1 MKKGMLFVVSAPSGC
16 GKGTILT
23 QVLKD
28 EKFYYSVSATTR
40 KPRDG
45 EKNGVNYLFLQI
57 QEFEKLVS
65 ENAFLEYAQYC
76 DNYYGTLKAPI
87 EEHRNQGKHVI
98 LEIEVQGAMQIRK
111 LCPDAKFIFIA
122 PPSLEIVRQRLESR
136 GTEDAETIEKR
147 IQQAKEELRFSN
159 QYDYCIVNDV
169 LSEAIADFKS
179 VVRAEELKIQPEQA

>member
-1 MKKGMLFVVSAPSGC
+1 MGKGMLLVVSAPSGC
-16 GKGTILT
+16 GKGTILARI
-23 QVLKD
+23 LKD

-40 KPRDG
+40 KPREG
-45 EKNGVNYLFLQI
+45 EEDGVNYHFLER
-57 QEFEKLVS
+57 QEFEKLIS
-65 ENAFLEYAQYC
+65 ENAFLEYAEYC

-111 LCPDAKFIFIA
+111 LCPDAKFIFIV
-122 PPSLEIVRQRLESR
+122 PPSLEVVRQRLESR
-136 GTEDAETIEKR
+136 GTEDTETINKR
-147 IQQAKEELRFSN
+147 IQQAKEELHFLN

>member
-1 MKKGMLFVVSAPSGC
+1 MKKGILFVVSAPSGC
-16 GKGTILT
+16 GKGTILA
-23 QVLKD
+23 QILKD

-40 KPRDG
+40 KPREG
-45 EKNGVNYLFLQI
+45 EEDGVNYHFLAR
-57 QEFEKLVS
+57 QEFEKLIS
-65 ENAFLEYAQYC
+65 ENAFLEYAEYC

-122 PPSLEIVRQRLESR
+122 PPSLEVVRQRLESR
-136 GTEDAETIEKR
+136 GTEDTETINKR
-147 IQQAKEELRFSN
+147 IQQAKEELHFLN

>member
-16 GKGTILT
+16 GKGTILAE
-23 QVLKD
+23 VLRD

-40 KPRDG
+40 TPREG
-45 EKNGVNYLFLQI
+45 EEDGVNYHFIQR
-57 QEFEKLVS
+57 QEFEKLIS
-65 ENAFLEYAQYC
+65 ENAFLEYAEYC

-87 EEHRNQGKHVI
+87 KEHRNQGKHVI

-136 GTEDAETIEKR
+136 GTEDTETINKR
-147 IQQAKEELRFSN
+147 IQQAQEELHFLN
-159 QYDYCIVNDV
+159 QYDYCIVNDE

>member
-16 GKGTILT
+16 GKGTILA

>member
-16 GKGTILT
+16 GKGTILA

-98 LEIEVQGAMQIRK
+98 IEIEVQGAMQIRK

>member
-16 GKGTILT
+16 GKGTILA
-23 QVLKD
+23 QILKD

-40 KPRDG
+40 KPREG
-45 EKNGVNYLFLQI
+45 EEDGVNYHFLAR
-57 QEFEKLVS
+57 QEFEKLIS
-65 ENAFLEYAQYC
+65 ENAFLEHAEYC

-122 PPSLEIVRQRLESR
+122 PPSLEVVRQRLESR
-136 GTEDAETIEKR
+136 GTEDTETINKR
-147 IQQAKEELRFSN
+147 IQQAKEELHFLN